1 MATICCTNPNA
12 TLSLTCPDP
21 WTYCSSGTVCP
32 NAYAWYDVCTM
43 QVWVWVVIAIVSF
56 IFIALVIS
64 TIFCVYHCG
73 KRRAAEAMMEA
84 RVTTRGGE
92 QLLLAKPGRPGAVL
106 AEIFLQ
112 QHLIDGFVLG
122 HQNGNPR
129 QGPVGRGRCRNFSS

>member
-92 QLLLAKPGRPGAVL
+92 QLL
-106 AEIFLQ
+106 
-112 QHLIDGFVLG
+112 
-122 HQNGNPR
+122 
-129 QGPVGRGRCRNFSS
+129 